1 MKNETFHVDF
11 ILDSIRKIEDCINGI
26 TKETFKE
33 VQEKQSTVILHLM
46 LIGESSKKLTEETRN
61 KMDLPW
67 KQIAGFRDIAIHDY
81 ITLDLDRIWD
91 SVNKDIPELKE
102 KLLKYKLMV

>member
-1 MKNETFHVDF
+1 
-11 ILDSIRKIEDCINGI
+11 
-26 TKETFKE
+26 
-33 VQEKQSTVILHLM
+33 
-46 LIGESSKKLTEETRN
+46 
-61 KMDLPW
+61 MDLPW